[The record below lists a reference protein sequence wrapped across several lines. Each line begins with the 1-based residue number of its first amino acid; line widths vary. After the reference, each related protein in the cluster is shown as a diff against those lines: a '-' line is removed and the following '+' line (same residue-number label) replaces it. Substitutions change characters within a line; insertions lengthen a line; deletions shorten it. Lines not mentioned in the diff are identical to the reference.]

1 MKEEEKL
8 LKVNLS
14 NEQEKESLKKIT
26 GYRLYF
32 FRALYS
38 IQKYQGKNKF
48 CDILFAIIEFVQL
61 MAFPLDKIFSKG
73 WRDYW
78 FGTVGNFFR
87 FFQLYSLWKGNTP
100 FYIISYIVTCL
111 YIIFLV
117 IFFIHTLTNSKQ
129 VAIKNK
135 VIISCIASQLQFE
148 TILNI
153 PFLRTL
159 FGIFSCKDDN
169 VEVATDIKCHS
180 VTQITLIVFSIIF
193 IIIFIFSIIIFHSTI
208 FEFGVNRSKFKSAY
222 TSSTVVILDIAK
234 LLLII
239 FYQFVQEKTALA
251 IITLIISLLLLFHF
265 LGTQPFS
272 SGFTM
277 KLYTALYL
285 FFLWTSILCLLSNFL
300 EQAKFEGGIILYLL
314 GFPLIIFAVFFKD
327 WDFAFEKIFE
337 FSTLSDPEGYKQLL
351 KIEYFLRLEEN
362 LSEKIKTKQQ
372 KVLYSY
378 INNYERNCII
388 DNCPLKQFMKIPLK
402 VENFVEMKICL
413 LQHGEVLYKNA
424 ISKHPYNAKLR
435 ISYGLFLFNKVNKKL
450 KGVSEIMLL
459 DKFNTNLEDSF
470 LSYKAQRF
478 LKDEETGELNLNE
491 HDNQDTNFINSIA
504 YKSILNSIKSLIG
517 KITMNYIDFWTIL
530 AISDGNKTQNFL
542 RMSKIGTRIR
552 ALSEELLEHI
562 KKLETINIY
571 DQETFKIYMQ
581 YLTEILTNTTQ
592 ANSYN
597 NKLSE
602 TDQNKHQYNE
612 ENLFDLNYKEMSK
625 REDYKYIIIN
635 FSPMKFNSIS
645 NLSYSTCK
653 SFGYTK
659 EELIGRP
666 YNMLLPEIFCHEQNK
681 IFEEKIDDFKKKILL
696 MKNVKV
702 RSDSWI
708 DGSFSKNKLKYL
720 IPFRTRWTLVVSD
733 DEVIYGIGNIISDNI
748 NINQIEKEVIYVLT
762 DKNLIIQGFTPN
774 APKFLSLYA
783 SNVNNNM
790 NIIDFIR
797 ELDDEYITAME
808 SNVEERESN
817 FGLHGNQHSHKP
829 KKNLRVEILKKNFFV
844 KENMRKVIHW
854 KVNEVI
860 INKLLKG
867 NKPSFTRLSITN
879 PNDPKS
885 KSSFVDFKR
894 KVTGRKESTKK
905 RKFSMASINSQD
917 ENDVKKFT
925 NYNGASIE
933 NDKIKNSFIGDLNNL
948 SNINNLYN
956 LELGGTIDDKIIKN
970 LYAKPVHHK
979 FYLSVRE
986 AKIHEHRVGYIFKF
1000 EPPSNKNL
1008 ESKVSTLKKMDLTIL
1023 NAKDIGDYEK
1033 SDLSVVSFAGGE
1045 KKNNPVQ
1052 PSPENPFGIS
1062 VEGIDEYFKKMWLEK
1077 ENQFTLDLSDMSY
1090 KQLSTGKEGKILF
1103 EKLRKEAVDKINKAN
1118 QLMKG
1123 EEQEEEESS
1132 SSGSYESIED
1142 ENLSDSELSSKKK
1155 NDDFSSKDSKDLNL
1169 NLPERESKLSKK
1181 EHLSNDN
1188 INNNNNNLAPPT
1200 LKPKQSKMNLD
1211 QYVPKNTINN
1221 LNKTNTNNTQ
1231 QHAKNNKNGE
1241 DDFYHVDVSKI
1252 TYLVF
1257 NYQSGFVEM
1266 IKDQKQKIS
1275 QVTNTINKEKENAG
1289 RSTKFFANTKIKE
1302 KKKGNVNKK
1311 IVNYDEEENAFS
1323 EKTLKLKEIQKA
1335 LSSKEKQSTI
1345 INLCLFS
1352 FVIFAVA
1359 IGTSIMSILI
1369 NYYLKDSA
1377 YTFYILIIKSIQL
1390 YTNILYEISFVKEM
1404 VIINNPIYNQ
1414 NYFFYPKEEYYKY
1427 FADLVYEYY
1436 LDTAYILTNITN
1448 NLEILPEKEEK
1459 YLKNK
1464 EIQLYLIDPVTSTD
1478 EIYQYREYK
1487 VLAYS
1492 AFRELNAALYHIS
1505 SLKIDEIFTY
1515 DDNVY
1520 YFVKNGMS
1528 NLITEASRQMKYL
1541 TDLFDHKT
1549 KSGKTLSI
1557 CCCVI
1562 DVVVYVVGFVFFV
1575 HFYKKVEERKQSY
1588 LSVFYEISN
1597 NLIILSLSKCEK
1609 FLHKLQLQENSLAG
1623 KGQKF
1628 SLESSTID
1636 DSVNDNDLQVSS
1648 MLKQNKEKQVTIV
1661 NQERK
1666 KGNLFLIKSIILVL
1680 ILFFILLVWQLA
1692 TYIYYYVR
1700 LVTYE
1705 DCIQYEFHTAEYASN
1720 YIFPFIGLREY
1731 VFDRENYFYGETI
1744 NTYVTKTL
1752 QNFYVDL
1759 SSNAT
1764 LKDKYQSHFS
1774 NEFRDFLDHLYTDK
1788 ICQLV
1793 TEFNKT
1799 YPGNGFTNC
1808 SNFFYGTPDF
1818 GFYSVLAM
1826 YIEEIR
1832 SLKYQVDDLY
1842 VSGLSYN
1849 FSYNETYF
1857 QDPKGNYQRHKSQFN
1872 NTPEEYQKYESLN
1885 PAKIFSTDRHKMLL
1899 IVYRFIISEVLTLAI
1914 NESYKTFENMFLE
1927 TDEVSLIINII
1938 FIVIVSLGFLLLWLP
1953 FVHRENETIFRTK
1966 NMLSIIPNEI
1976 LINLPHINIMLGIE
1990 DKSI

>member
-26 GYRLYF
+26 GFRLYF

-48 CDILFAIIEFVQL
+48 CDILFAIIEFIQL
-61 MAFPLDKIFSKG
+61 MAFPLDKIFAKG

-111 YIIFLV
+111 YIIFMV
-117 IFFIHTLTNSKQ
+117 IFFLYVFANSRQ
-129 VAIKNK
+129 VAVKDK
-135 VIISCIASQLQFE
+135 IIVSCIATQLQFE

-159 FGIFSCKDDN
+159 FGIFTCKEDN
-169 VEVATDIKCHS
+169 VEVADDIKCHS
-180 VTQITLIVFSIIF
+180 VAQISLIVISIIF
-193 IIIFIFSIIIFHSTI
+193 IIVFIFSIIIFHSTI
-208 FEFGVNRSKFKSAY
+208 FEFGVDRSKFKAAY
-222 TSSTVVILDIAK
+222 TSSTNVILDIAK

-239 FYQFVQEKTALA
+239 FYQFIKEETALA
-251 IITLIISLLLLFHF
+251 IITLIISILLFFHF
-265 LGTQPFS
+265 IGTQPYS

-314 GFPLIIFAVFFKD
+314 GFPFIIFAVFFKD

-337 FSTLSDPEGYKQLL
+337 FSTVSDPEGYKQLL

-362 LSEKIKTKQQ
+362 LSEKIKTREQ

-388 DNCPLKQFMKIPLK
+388 ENCALKQFMKIPLK

-413 LQHGEVLYKNA
+413 LQHAEVLYKNA
-424 ISKHPYNAKLR
+424 ISNHPYNAKLR
-435 ISYGLFLFNKVNKKL
+435 ISYGIFLFNRMNKKL

-491 HDNQDTNFINSIA
+491 HDDQDTNFINSIA

-542 RMSKIGTRIR
+542 RMSKIGTKIR

-571 DQETFKIYMQ
+571 DQETFKLYMQ
-581 YLTEILTNTTQ
+581 YLTEILSNTTQ

-625 REDYKYIIIN
+625 REDYKYIIIS
-635 FSPMKFNSIS
+635 FSPIKFNTIS

-653 SFGYTK
+653 CFGYTK

-666 YNMLLPEIFCHEQNK
+666 YNMLLPEIFCHEQNR

-696 MKNVKV
+696 QKNVKV

-720 IPFRTRWTLVVSD
+720 IPFKARWTLVVSD
-733 DEVIYGIGNIISDNI
+733 DEVIYGIGNIISDSI
-748 NINQIEKEVIYVLT
+748 NMNQIEKEIIYVLT

-797 ELDDEYITAME
+797 ELNDEYITTME

-817 FGLHGNQHSHKP
+817 FGLHGNQHTHKP

-844 KENMRKVIHW
+844 KENIKKMIHW
-854 KVNEVI
+854 KINEVI

-867 NKPSFTRLSITN
+867 NKPNIARLSITN
-879 PNDPKS
+879 PNEPKY
-885 KSSFVDFKR
+885 KSAYVDFKR
-894 KVTGRKESTKK
+894 KTASRKDSTKK
-905 RKFSMASINSQD
+905 RKYSIASINSQD
-917 ENDVKKFT
+917 ESDIKKFNS
-925 NYNGASIE
+925 NYNNYNNNISNE
-933 NDKIKNSFIGDLNNL
+933 PDKLKNSFIGDLNNL
-948 SNINNLYN
+948 EYT
-956 LELGGTIDDKIIKN
+956 GTIDDKILRN

-1008 ESKVSTLKKMDLTIL
+1008 DSKVGTLKKMDLTVL
-1023 NAKDIGDYEK
+1023 NNKELADFEK

-1045 KKNNPVQ
+1045 KKNNNVV

-1062 VEGIDEYFKKMWLEK
+1062 AEGGDEYIKKMWLEE
-1077 ENQFTLDLSDMSY
+1077 ENQFTLDLNDMSY
-1090 KQLSTGKEGKILF
+1090 KQLSSQSEGKILY
-1103 EKLRKEAVDKINKAN
+1103 EKLRKEAIEKINKAN
-1118 QLMKG
+1118 QLMKD

-1142 ENLSDSELSSKKK
+1142 ENLSDSEISSKKK
-1155 NDDFSSKDSKDLNL
+1155 NDDFSSKDSKDLSL
-1169 NLPERESKLSKK
+1169 NAQDKENKFNKK
-1181 EHLSNDN
+1181 EHLSIDN
-1188 INNNNNNLAPPT
+1188 TNNNNNLNPPT
-1200 LKPKQSKMNLD
+1200 LKPKLSKMNLD
-1211 QYVPKNTINN
+1211 QYTPKNTINN
-1221 LNKTNTNNTQ
+1221 LNNANTNSTQ

-1241 DDFYHVDVSKI
+1241 DDFYHVDFSKI

-1275 QVTNTINKEKENAG
+1275 QVTKTINQERENAG
-1289 RSTKFFANTKIKE
+1289 RSTKFLANTKLKE
-1302 KKKGNVNKK
+1302 KKKGAVNKK
-1311 IVNYDEEENAFS
+1311 IVNYDEEDNAFS

-1390 YTNILYEISFVKEM
+1390 YTNILYEITFVKEM
-1404 VIINNPIYNQ
+1404 IIINNPIYEQ
-1414 NYFFYPKEEYYKY
+1414 NYFFHPKEKYYKY
-1427 FADLVYEYY
+1427 FGDLIYEYY

-1448 NLEILPEKEEK
+1448 NLDILPEKEKTE
-1459 YLKNK
+1459 LNTN
-1464 EIQLYLIDPVTSTD
+1464 EIQLFLIDPVESTD
-1478 EIYQYREYK
+1478 DMYQYKEYK
-1487 VLAYS
+1487 ILAYS

-1505 SLKIDEIFTY
+1505 SLKLDEIFSY

-1520 YFVKNGMS
+1520 FFVKNGMS
-1528 NLITEASRQMKYL
+1528 KLIKEADNQMELL
-1541 TDLFDHKT
+1541 TTLFDKKT
-1549 KSGKTLSI
+1549 KKGKDLSI
-1557 CCCVI
+1557 GCCAI
-1562 DVVVYVVGFVFFV
+1562 DFVLYAVSFIIFV

-1597 NLIILSLSKCEK
+1597 NLIVLSLAKCEK

-1623 KGQKF
+1623 KGEKF
-1628 SLESSTID
+1628 SLDSSTID
-1636 DSVNDNDLQVSS
+1636 DSVNDNDLQTSS
-1648 MLKQNKEKQVTIV
+1648 LLKQNKDKQVTIV
-1661 NQERK
+1661 NQEKK
-1666 KGNLFLIKSIILVL
+1666 KGNLFLIKSIIFVF
-1680 ILFFILLVWQLA
+1680 ILFFILFVWQLA
-1692 TYIYYYVR
+1692 TYIYYYIR

-1705 DCIQYEFHTAEYASN
+1705 DCIQYEFHTAKYASN
-1720 YIFPFIGLREY
+1720 YIFPFIGIREY
-1731 VFDRENYFYGETI
+1731 VFDRNNYFYEETI
-1744 NTYVTKTL
+1744 DTYVAQTL
-1752 QNFYVDL
+1752 QNFYHDL
-1759 SSNAT
+1759 SNSADEKN
-1764 LKDKYQSHFS
+1764 KYQSHFS
-1774 NEFRDFLDHLYTDK
+1774 NQFKDFLNHLYSDK

-1793 TEFNKT
+1793 TEFNQT

-1808 SNFFYGTPDF
+1808 SDFFFGTPDF

-1832 SLKYQVDDLY
+1832 SIKYQVDNLY
-1842 VSGLSYN
+1842 ELAIQYN
-1849 FSYNETYF
+1849 FTYNESYF
-1857 QDPKGNYQRHKSQFN
+1857 QDPKGNYERHKSLYN
-1872 NTPEEYQKYESLN
+1872 NTPEQYQYYEYLN
-1885 PAKIFSTDRHKMLL
+1885 PAKIFSSERHKMLL

-1914 NESYKTFENMFLE
+1914 NESYKTFEEMFLD
-1927 TDEVSLIINII
+1927 TDKVSLIINII
-1938 FIVIVSLGFLLLWLP
+1938 FIVIVSLGFFLIWLP

-1990 DKSI
+1990 DKTV